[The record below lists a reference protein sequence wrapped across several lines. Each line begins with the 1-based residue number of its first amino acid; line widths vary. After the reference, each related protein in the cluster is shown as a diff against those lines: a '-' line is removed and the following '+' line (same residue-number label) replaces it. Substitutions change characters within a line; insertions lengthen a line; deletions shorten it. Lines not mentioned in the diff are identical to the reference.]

1 MGKREREV
9 DILTLKDVH
18 PDAPTI
24 TWKQWQLAQI
34 KSPPTTP
41 AQLQAWLE
49 KHSAPRRMPG
59 MEKAK

>member
-1 MGKREREV
+1 MK
-9 DILTLKDVH
+9 LKDVR

-41 AQLQAWLE
+41 AQLQAWME
-49 KHSAPRRMPG
+49 KHAAPRRMPG

>member
-1 MGKREREV
+1 M
-9 DILTLKDVH
+9 TLKNVH

-34 KSPPTTP
+34 RTPYATTP
-41 AQLQAWLE
+41 AELEAWLA
-49 KHSAPRRMPG
+49 KHPAPRRMPG